1 MMFKHKLMA
10 NDSPVPALKASREQ
24 FATLVQEH
32 PWLIPA
38 TVALEVLP
46 ATATIHGYWKLRQ
59 LKKQLQIEKEHTKQR
74 QLERFAPNHRHD
86 GRPQLLADHP
96 HHPHF
101 NH

>member
-10 NDSPVPALKASREQ
+10 NDSTGQAFKASREQ

-46 ATATIHGYWKLRQ
+46 ATAMIHGYWKLRQ
-59 LKKQLQIEKEHTKQR
+59 LKNSFKLRRNIR
-74 QLERFAPNHRHD
+74 SNASSNALRPIIAPMAGLNY
-86 GRPQLLADHP
+86 
-96 HHPHF
+96 
-101 NH
+101 